1 MNNFPAIS
9 MPEQVIFWWNIDDDD
24 DDHFVLDQ
32 YAELNVYSSHTLK

>member
-9 MPEQVIFWWNIDDDD
+9 MPEQVIFWWNDDDD

-32 YAELNVYSSHTLK
+32 YAELNLYSSHTLK